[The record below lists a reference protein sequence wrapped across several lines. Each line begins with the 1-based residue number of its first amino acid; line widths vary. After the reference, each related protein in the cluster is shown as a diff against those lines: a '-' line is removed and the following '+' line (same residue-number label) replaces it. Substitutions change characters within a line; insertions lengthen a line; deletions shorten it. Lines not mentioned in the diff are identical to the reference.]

1 MLSNKQIEEILAKK
15 PEKRYNYFIKTVCA
29 EEEVWGLID
38 EDGWLLL
45 EVEGEDND
53 AIAVFPNREFAQM
66 FRENDE
72 EYADFAVEAMDLYE
86 FVDWLEDFEVDNI
99 KVAVFPTINMQ
110 SAVMPP
116 DRIRDDIQAEFD
128 KEEGE
133 G

>member
-38 EDGWLLL
+38 DEGWLLL
-45 EVEGEDND
+45 EVEGEEND
-53 AIAVFPNREFAQM
+53 AIAVFPNQEFAQM
-66 FRENDE
+66 FREHDE

-99 KVAVFPTINMQ
+99 KVAVFPTTNMQ
-110 SAVMPP
+110 SAVMSPE
-116 DRIRDDIQAEFD
+116 RIRDDIQVEFD

-133 G
+133 